1 MPKVADVIVAGLGAM
16 GSATA
21 SALARR
27 GARVLGLDRFHP
39 PHDRGS
45 SHGETRVIRAA
56 YFEHPLYVPLVRAAY
71 DRWRALEDRSGRRLL
86 LTTGVLLVGEP
97 SGELMVGAAASAKEH
112 GVPCE
117 PFTHDELLRRYPA
130 IVPAATATG
139 LLEPGGG
146 LLYPEA
152 CIEAFLD
159 EAGNAGADLRYDEPL
174 ASWRAV
180 SGGVEVET
188 ARDRYSAARLLIA
201 AGAWIPT
208 LMPSLPLS
216 VERQVLHWFEP
227 PDRRPFSVGAL
238 PVFLFEEAGG
248 PLWYGTPDLGSG
260 LKVGLH
266 HQGAPITPETID
278 RAVHEDDVAAVRRL
292 LRQRMPGAD
301 VRPSR
306 STVCMYTNTPDAH
319 FLVDEHP
326 QAPRVLL
333 ASACSGHGFKFASIL
348 GELLADRLTDTRSA
362 LDLAPFRLD
371 RAALRTRSTT
381 SVLNDGSE
389 R

>member
-1 MPKVADVIVAGLGAM
+1 MSKSVDVVVAGLGAM

-27 GARVLGLDRFHP
+27 GLRVLGLDRFHP

-71 DRWRALEDRSGRRLL
+71 DRWRALEGRSGRRLL
-86 LTTGVLLVGEP
+86 LETGVLLVGEP

-112 GVPCE
+112 GVPYE
-117 PFTHDELLRRYPA
+117 ALTHAELLRRFPA
-130 IVPAATATG
+130 IVPSATAIG

-152 CIEAFLD
+152 CIEAFLA
-159 EAGNAGADLRYDEPL
+159 EAANAGADLHYDEPL

-188 ARDRYSAARLLIA
+188 ARDRWSAARLLIA
-201 AGAWIPT
+201 TGAWIPA

-227 PDRRPFSVGAL
+227 PDRRPFSAGAL

-278 RAVHEDDVAAVRRL
+278 RTVHDDDVAAVRRL

-301 VRPSR
+301 VPPSR
-306 STVCMYTNTPDAH
+306 STVCMYTNTPDGH
-319 FLVDEHP
+319 FLIDQHP
-326 QAPRVLL
+326 EAPRVLL

-348 GELLADRLTDTRSA
+348 GELLADRLTDTPSA
-362 LDLAPFRLD
+362 LDLEPFRLD
-371 RAALRTRSTT
+371 RPALRTKPAAA
-381 SVLNDGSE
+381 VLKHN
-389 R
+389 